1 VLGSNL
7 GDSEREYVLSGK
19 SPPRAFTP
27 PTAARKES
35 SNALCTKSLTA
46 FEEASASAFSCDSA
60 RVSLDTVTFASPPE
74 VDLAVDVPPT
84 LRTSYRASLPPTN
97 GSDCLPTPTPPGR
110 ATGDTAPQS
119 SFSNA

>member
-1 VLGSNL
+1 MLGSNL

-74 VDLAVDVPPT
+74 VVPPT
-84 LRTSYRASLPPTN
+84 PRTSYRASLPPTN